1 MGRLKEMAAFYEFK
15 KIAKVRYEQEIKFD
29 V

>member
-1 MGRLKEMAAFYEFK
+1 MGRLQVAAAFDEFK

-29 V
+29 Y